1 VNAVPL
7 TNPDGRVVAWQCGVC
22 LHIPSVGA
30 MYMGEAPVVAYANSS
45 KRSAESC
52 CRCER
57 CGGGLS
63 DGYRHG
69 VCAKCKLEAD
79 AEQAK
84 REAEWAAEAECRIV
98 VQEEALAGS
107 NNRASALALA
117 ELMSD
122 ISEECYCA
130 GWMMGLEYALW
141 DMVLGGSRRY
151 GQSEASEEQVA
162 EMRRLSERAGGW
174 VRWQDDVGEVFV
186 PLDEWVAEYASRLSD
201 FSASL
206 RY

>member
-1 VNAVPL
+1 VNDEEIAAL
-7 TNPDGRVVAWQCGVC
+7 
-22 LHIPSVGA
+22 
-30 MYMGEAPVVAYANSS
+30 YA
-45 KRSAESC
+45 E
-52 CRCER
+52 
-57 CGGGLS
+57 L
-63 DGYRHG
+63 
-69 VCAKCKLEAD
+69 D
-79 AEQAK
+79 ARDEH
-84 REAEWAAEAECRIV
+84 AAIV
-98 VQEEALAGS
+98 KTTALAMAKDPTS
-107 NNRASALALA
+107 VVPLA
-117 ELMSD
+117 ELMSN

-151 GQSEASEEQVA
+151 GQSEASEAQVT